1 MNNQNLIPSV
11 VHVRLPEKE
20 PSVGTTP
27 TDDNV
32 QPEVIVVL
40 LLDEM
45 EVAIIATAYRSLQ
58 RLPVALTY
66 VEGVVEDSLRG

>member
-11 VHVRLPEKE
+11 VHFRLPEKE

-40 LLDEM
+40 LLDGM
-45 EVAIIATAYRSLQ
+45 EVAIIATRCRGIQ
-58 RLPVALTY
+58 RLQIALTY